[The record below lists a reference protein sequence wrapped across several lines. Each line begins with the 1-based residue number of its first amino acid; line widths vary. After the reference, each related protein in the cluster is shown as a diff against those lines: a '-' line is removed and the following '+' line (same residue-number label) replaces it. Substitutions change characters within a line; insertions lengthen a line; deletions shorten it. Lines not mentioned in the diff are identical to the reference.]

1 MKVSVGELIDGLS
14 IVNIKT
20 FYLVDKVQ
28 NGSSNVDDQ
37 RKIQSL
43 NKRRWEFI
51 NAINEYF
58 NERQEIKL

>member
-1 MKVSVGELIDGLS
+1 MKVSIGELVDGLS
-14 IVNIKT
+14 VVNIKT

-28 NGSSNVDDQ
+28 NGSHELEDQ
-37 RKIQSL
+37 RKIQAL

-58 NERQEIKL
+58 NERTEIKL

>member
-1 MKVSVGELIDGLS
+1 MKLSVGELIDGLS
-14 IVNIKT
+14 VANIKT

-28 NGSSNVDDQ
+28 KGSHDLEDQ
-37 RKIQSL
+37 VKIQAL

>member
-1 MKVSVGELIDGLS
+1 MKVSIGELVDGLS
-14 IVNIKT
+14 VVNIKT

-28 NGSSNVDDQ
+28 KGSHELEDQ
-37 RKIQSL
+37 RKIQAL

-58 NERQEIKL
+58 NERTEIKL

>member
-1 MKVSVGELIDGLS
+1 MKVSIGELIDGLS
-14 IVNIKT
+14 VVNIKT

-28 NGSSNVDDQ
+28 NGSSNVEDQ
-37 RKIQSL
+37 RKIQAL

-51 NAINEYF
+51 NSINEYF

>member
-1 MKVSVGELIDGLS
+1 MKVSIGELMDGLS

-28 NGSSNVDDQ
+28 NGSSNVEDQ

>member
-1 MKVSVGELIDGLS
+1 MKVSIGELVDGLS
-14 IVNIKT
+14 VVNIKT

-28 NGSSNVDDQ
+28 NGSQDVNDQ
-37 RKIQSL
+37 RKIQAL

>member
-1 MKVSVGELIDGLS
+1 MKLSIGEMIDGLS
-14 IVNIKT
+14 IVNIKS

-28 NGSSNVDDQ
+28 NGSHELDDQ
-37 RKIQSL
+37 RKIQIL

-51 NAINEYF
+51 NGINEYF